1 MSLCWESDLC
11 SPSVMPGDL
20 SDPSYTKSRRDG
32 ARGMQKQSHQFVLM
46 KFFLRTSES
55 RGLERVVV
63 ASRALMVNCAD
74 QECEQEAHMRVCVC
88 VCVSGSNVCHKC
100 KAEWPHCITLSLT
113 GCQGILQ
120 RSGILIPWME
130 LTPYQL
136 HRSWI

>member
-1 MSLCWESDLC
+1 
-11 SPSVMPGDL
+11 MPGDL

-55 RGLERVVV
+55 RSLERVVV

-88 VCVSGSNVCHKC
+88 VCVWQQCVSQVQSRT
-100 KAEWPHCITLSLT
+100 ATLHHTQLDRLSRHPAAFRDFDSLD
-113 GCQGILQ
+113 GINPL
-120 RSGILIPWME
+120 SV
-130 LTPYQL
+130 T
-136 HRSWI
+136 